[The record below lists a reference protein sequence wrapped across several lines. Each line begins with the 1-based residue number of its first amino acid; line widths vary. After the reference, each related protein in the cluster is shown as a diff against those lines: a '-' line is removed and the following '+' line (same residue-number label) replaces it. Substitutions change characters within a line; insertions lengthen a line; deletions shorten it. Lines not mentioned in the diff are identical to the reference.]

1 MISKARKQ
9 QREKQS
15 MTVGDRLFKEVMSD
29 PEDEDDPYLF
39 DECMMEG
46 GPGTSKRQKGKPRAY
61 TLCMIANPA
70 GYDQAH
76 QQWKQA
82 ASQRAHNG
90 KKIVVNSTGYNQAMI
105 GQADNN

>member
-1 MISKARKQ
+1 MIQKARKQ
-9 QREKQS
+9 QRERQN

-29 PEDEDDPYLF
+29 EDEDDPYLF

-46 GPGTSKRQKGKPRAY
+46 GTKRQGKGKPRAY

-70 GYDQAH
+70 GYDQTY
-76 QQWKQA
+76 QQWKQGA
-82 ASQRAHNG
+82 ASHRGNNG
-90 KKIVVNSTGYNQAMI
+90 KKIIVNSTGYNQAMI